1 MRSRLLALL
10 LGFASLFMA
19 ASVLAPPVLAQGLPS
34 GPGRCSGSFVNPVTD
49 VCWGCMFPLSLGSL
63 KIWPSSRA
71 DTDNPDL
78 PICACGTPVP
88 RIGLAIGFWEPVRL
102 IDVSTKPWC
111 FPNLGGI
118 KLDPGFPI
126 GNGYASD
133 GAQLGGQSQ
142 RTAKYHV
149 HYYIYPLLYWLEVVT
164 DFLCLEASSFDV
176 AYMSEIDPLWQ
187 DDELASLLNPEAA
200 LFTSVIAQAAC
211 SADCISAS
219 ARLPMDELFWCS
231 GCQGSMYPMNGNIGA
246 NMAIQPFTQVLATFK
261 EELFG
266 FQGALVGVEV
276 DEFMN
281 TDGFTFYSAL
291 AEPEQLMAVGE
302 RTYIAHCAA
311 CHQPNGEGLSGIF
324 PALKGSAMAL
334 NDKAGHIG
342 IVLNG
347 KAGTAMQAYAKQLS
361 LKEIAAVITYERNAW
376 GNNTGELVQ
385 AADVHAVMQ
394 GKGE

>member
-211 SADCISAS
+211 SADCISATT
-219 ARLPMDELFWCS
+219 RLPMDELFWCS
-231 GCQGSMYPMNGNIGA
+231 GCQGSMYPMNGNVGANIGIKQSARLAAERMVYKLHRQGLAWGTSGSKALCSKYIMPILKKSQYRMQQVNPTPMVSGREACSPIGA
-246 NMAIQPFTQVLATFK
+246 TTILPKSGQVYP
-261 EELFG
+261 
-266 FQGALVGVEV
+266 V
-276 DEFMN
+276 
-281 TDGFTFYSAL
+281 
-291 AEPEQLMAVGE
+291 
-302 RTYIAHCAA
+302 
-311 CHQPNGEGLSGIF
+311 
-324 PALKGSAMAL
+324 
-334 NDKAGHIG
+334 
-342 IVLNG
+342 
-347 KAGTAMQAYAKQLS
+347 
-361 LKEIAAVITYERNAW
+361 
-376 GNNTGELVQ
+376 
-385 AADVHAVMQ
+385 
-394 GKGE
+394 KGEDVGFLLWRKRNCCML

>member
-231 GCQGSMYPMNGNIGA
+231 GCQGSMYPMNGNVGA
-246 NMAIQPFTQVLATFK
+246 N
-261 EELFG
+261 
-266 FQGALVGVEV
+266 
-276 DEFMN
+276 
-281 TDGFTFYSAL
+281 
-291 AEPEQLMAVGE
+291 
-302 RTYIAHCAA
+302 
-311 CHQPNGEGLSGIF
+311 
-324 PALKGSAMAL
+324 
-334 NDKAGHIG
+334 IG
-342 IVLNG
+342 IKQSARLAAERMVL
-347 KAGTAMQAYAKQLS
+347 GTTQAVQLARRP
-361 LKEIAAVITYERNAW
+361 L
-376 GNNTGELVQ
+376 
-385 AADVHAVMQ
+385 
-394 GKGE
+394 